1 MQSSEQVPAA
11 GRVLRSVERQGTGDE
26 AALVR
31 IGQRLPN
38 KDCARLKCRALHFF
52 DVET

>member
-31 IGQRLPN
+31 ISSCPTKTAPG
-38 KDCARLKCRALHFF
+38 
-52 DVET
+52 